1 MVDLHL
7 SSGSSDG
14 AVQAL
19 VNGLLQVATGTAGT
33 EAPTHGDA
41 LELLLSSGSSDG
53 ASHAHVN
60 CLLQLATGTVGT
72 EALMQ
77 QDAPELYFSSSS
89 SDGAMHAGPFYSLG
103 CNLDFL

>member
-1 MVDLHL
+1 MLFYFTLFHFTILYFIPLHFTLLKLATGTVGTEALVQRDAPELPL

-14 AVQAL
+14 AL
-19 VNGLLQVATGTAGT
+19 H
-33 EAPTHGDA
+33 EHI
-41 LELLLSSGSSDG
+41 
-53 ASHAHVN
+53 N

-89 SDGAMHAGPFYSLG
+89 SDGALHAGPFYSLG